1 MKRLSFLTLLFIFS
15 FVNAQERPG
24 LYLLAGTN
32 SSSLSTDAVVAKSSG
47 LGYQVGI
54 GAVMGYS
61 ERFSY
66 QIEVLYMNNP
76 IEIQNVNGNND
87 LFNFGGYQVNN
98 YLTYNLSIPEENKFY
113 FGPTIGLLM
122 NLGNVSSS
130 EDTYD
135 TTPAYFPSGISND
148 ELLNNSNGLTV
159 GVSFGL
165 NATYNKFKARL
176 SYNYGLSNHFK
187 DVKSAGEVGEFGFV
201 EGESVGDA
209 KMSSISLTLSYK
221 FGRY

>member
-1 MKRLSFLTLLFIFS
+1 MKRLSFFILFFT
-15 FVNAQERPG
+15 FHLMNAQERTG
-24 LYLLAGTN
+24 FYFLAGTN

-47 LGYQVGI
+47 LGYQIGF

-61 ERFSY
+61 ERFST
-66 QIEVLYMNNP
+66 QLEVLYMNNP
-76 IEIQNVNGNND
+76 IELQNVNGNKD
-87 LFNFGGYQVNN
+87 LYNFGGYQVNT
-98 YLTYNLSIPEENKFY
+98 YLTYNLSSPEEDKLY
-113 FGPTIGLLM
+113 FGPIVGFLI
-122 NLGNVSSS
+122 NLGKISSKD
-130 EDTYD
+130 DTYD
-135 TTPAYFPSGISND
+135 TTPSYFPSGTSKD
-148 ELLNNSNGLTV
+148 ELLTNSNGLTV

-165 NATYNKFKARL
+165 NATYNKFKARV

-187 DVKSAGEVGEFGFV
+187 DVKSAGEIGEFGFV